1 MSRYECMPPGWG
13 EPYVF
18 VVGWD
23 DALNSYFAQVI
34 DTSIR
39 PAEDCAVI
47 SIGHRPPAFSDI
59 EALMRVVN
67 THIKGIFPPVRL
79 APELRRLLE
88 KDANRPI
95 VSHMELRPAGQSRRP
110 QEPTPPPDGRPWWE
124 LGTTEGFLDGP
135 DLDEVMEGMVN
146 QYVRLRDLYLER
158 TADGLD
164 ENNDTGTAQIFH
176 TLQDME
182 GVCHALSSMI
192 ETPDMLVARTA
203 LHAFY
208 AISADADRVLDA
220 ESTQPVTASVH

>member
-1 MSRYECMPPGWG
+1 MYAPRLG

-18 VVGWD
+18 TVGWD

-39 PAEDCAVI
+39 PAVDCAVI

-59 EALMRVVN
+59 EALMRGGQ
-67 THIKGIFPPVRL
+67 HAHQRHL
-79 APELRRLLE
+79 
-88 KDANRPI
+88 
-95 VSHMELRPAGQSRRP
+95 PAGQAGPGVAPAPGKGR
-110 QEPTPPPDGRPWWE
+110 EPADRQSHGVEAGRAIAPATGADATPDGRPWWE